1 MKIGV
6 ISFAHMHAYSYAK
19 AFSQLDDV
27 EITAVTDE
35 DETRGKQAAEN
46 LHATFYSS
54 YEELLKQDIDAVI
67 ITSENIHHCKHT
79 VAAAK
84 AKKHVLVE
92 KPMATTIEDAEKM
105 IQACK
110 DNGVLLQVAYPVRF
124 NTTIMQAKAEIDN
137 GTIGE
142 VLAINATNRGKNPG
156 GWFVDKEKSG
166 GGAVMDHT
174 VHVVDVI
181 RSLINSEVKE
191 VYAEV
196 DQLFHDKP
204 IDDAGVLTM
213 SFTNGVFATL
223 DCSWSKNRNYPSG
236 ADVTLEIIGT
246 EGILSVDAF
255 KQYVQVSTVH
265 YSEQNLG
272 WGDSMNESLIRDF
285 IQNISEGKDPAT
297 SGYDGLKAVEVILA
311 AYESAEKVKTISIG

>member
-19 AFSQLDDV
+19 VFRQMKDV

-35 DETRGKQAAEN
+35 DEARGKHAAGN
-46 LHATFYSS
+46 FDAVFYTS
-54 YEELLKQDIDAVI
+54 YEELLEQNIDAVI
-67 ITSENIHHCKHT
+67 VTSENINHCKH
-79 VAAAK
+79 VIAAAK

-105 IQACK
+105 IRACK
-110 DNGVLLQVAYPVRF
+110 ENGVLLQVAYPVRF
-124 NTTIMQAKAEIDN
+124 NTSIMQAKEQIDN
-137 GTIGE
+137 GMIGDI
-142 VLAINATNRGKNPG
+142 LAINATNRGKNPG
-156 GWFVDKEKSG
+156 GWFVVPEKSG

-181 RSLINSEVKE
+181 RWFMNSEVQE
-191 VYAEV
+191 VYAEI
-196 DQLFHDKP
+196 DQLFHDQP
-204 IDDAGVLTM
+204 IDDAGLLTL

-223 DCSWSKNRNYPSG
+223 DCSWSKNKNFPSG

-246 EGILSVDAF
+246 KGILSVDAF
-255 KQYVQVSTVH
+255 KQVLQVSTVQDG
-265 YSEQNLG
+265 EQQFG

-285 IQNISEGKDPAT
+285 IRNISEEKEPVT
-297 SGYDGLKAVEVILA
+297 SGYDGLKTVEVILA
-311 AYESAEKVKTISIG
+311 AYESAKKVQPMSIG